1 VSQAWLYL
9 RLGNYEKAV
18 EACKN
23 SISMLPDNDKAHFIL
38 GVSFIYLKDFPSATA
53 EYHFLKNTSSPYAHQ
68 LLNFLSQ
75 PDTVL
80 PSN

>member
-1 VSQAWLYL
+1 
-9 RLGNYEKAV
+9 
-18 EACKN
+18 
-23 SISMLPDNDKAHFIL
+23 MLPDNDKAHFIL